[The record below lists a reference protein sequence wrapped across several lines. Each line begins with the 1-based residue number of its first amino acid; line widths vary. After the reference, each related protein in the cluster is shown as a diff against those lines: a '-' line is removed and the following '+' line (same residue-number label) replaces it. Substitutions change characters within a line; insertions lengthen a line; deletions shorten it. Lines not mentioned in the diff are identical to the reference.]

1 MKTITRTAVA
11 AMAGG
16 ILGIPSAIYADPKS
30 TLVALVAANA
40 TDPFNEIVKSFEDA
54 HPEADVKPEYAG
66 TQILET
72 QLEQGAPADIFLSA
86 DLAHIQDL
94 DKKGLIL
101 GYHLIS
107 KGHEII
113 VVPKGNP
120 AGIASLGDLAAK
132 PNKLVIAAENV
143 PIGAYTRQILAKA
156 ASDFGQDFPTRVMAN
171 VVSLETNTKAVLAK
185 VALGEADAGV
195 VYKTDVTPSYAD
207 KVTVIEI
214 PPKFEVEAANY
225 IAVVKNSPNAKLA
238 EDLVDYSIGPDGQ
251 AVFRKYGYDP
261 I

>member
-1 MKTITRTAVA
+1 MKSITKTAAA

-16 ILGIPSAIYADPKS
+16 ILGMPAAIHADSKS
-30 TLVALVAANA
+30 TLVALIAANA
-40 TDPFNEIVKSFEDA
+40 TDPFNEILKSFEA
-54 HPEADVKPEYAG
+54 KHPDADVKPEYAG

-86 DLAHIQDL
+86 DLAHIEKL
-94 DKKGLIL
+94 DKEGLIF
-101 GYHLIS
+101 GYHMIS
-107 KGHEII
+107 KGHEVI

-120 AGIASLGDLAAK
+120 ADIGSIRDLATK
-132 PNKLVIAAENV
+132 SNKLVIAAENV

-156 ASDFGQDFPTRVMAN
+156 AATFGADFTSRVMAN
-171 VVSLETNTKAVLAK
+171 VVSLETNTKEVLAK

-195 VYKTDVTPSYAD
+195 VYKTDVTPGYAD

-214 PPKFEVEAANY
+214 PQQFEVEAANY

-238 EDLVDYSIGPDGQ
+238 EDLVDYSLGPDGQ
-251 AVFRKYGYDP
+251 AVFKKYGYDP